1 MKPILYSTVKAKS
14 LYVDPKSRDLIVK
27 PTSLPEKARVLST
40 IVNLHNNFKD
50 VSILNKKKYYYKY
63 LTTYTIN
70 HERTMRTEITTIHH
84 NKKQKKITIN
94 TIIKSTN
101 TLAPSHNL
109 HLIIHYSNKKDI
121 DRLYFLFKLNKQS
134 QELFN
139 TLKPYIKTTEN

>member
-1 MKPILYSTVKAKS
+1 MKPILYSIVKAQS
-14 LYVDPKSRDLIVK
+14 LCIDSKGQKLTIK
-27 PTSLPEKARVLST
+27 PTSLPEKVRVINTVVS
-40 IVNLHNNFKD
+40 LHNNLKD
-50 VSILNKKKYYYKY
+50 LSILNKKKYYNKY

-70 HERTMRTEITTIHH
+70 HERTILTETTTIHH

-94 TIIKSTN
+94 TIIKNTN
-101 TLAPSHNL
+101 ATLYHNL

-139 TLKPYIKTTEN
+139 TLKPYIKTMEN